1 MGYPTLQEALL
12 SMKTHGKYKIVWS
25 KIKKIDYSV
34 KNPKRFLS
42 LYQTRDWDWI
52 GI

>member
-25 KIKKIDYSV
+25 KIKKNRLFCQKS
-34 KNPKRFLS
+34 
-42 LYQTRDWDWI
+42 
-52 GI
+52 